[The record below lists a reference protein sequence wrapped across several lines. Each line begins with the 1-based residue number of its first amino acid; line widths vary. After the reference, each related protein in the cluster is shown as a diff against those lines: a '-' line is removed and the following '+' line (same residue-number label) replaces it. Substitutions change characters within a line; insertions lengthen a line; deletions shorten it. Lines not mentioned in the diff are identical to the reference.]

1 MKTKSLYNV
10 NGIVALAGRS
20 DVAGKLKAAVQ
31 TMSHRAW
38 NGYQYFDGRTWS
50 RDGLSPGSTFGY
62 AICQSSHEPPNDG
75 QLPIHGEIYQDL
87 EVKAQKEI
95 LKSQNDLP
103 AIGEGAYVLVEGDS
117 NSLSFLRDP
126 LGTRPL
132 FAGKSP
138 NLIGVASERKALRV
152 LGFPNVS
159 VISPGRVQRIGFDNE
174 QEKIMPRTLPK
185 ETSSPKAPSAPE
197 EVIRLL
203 QRSIKLRLEG
213 IGKLGIAF
221 SGGLDSSLLSCIASQ
236 YSEVLLISVFT
247 RGSHDQIK
255 ARSAARILDFELV
268 EMEVSKE
275 ELIKVGEK
283 MICITEHDRTGDI
296 SIASILHLASC
307 MARRERCERFF
318 VGQLAD
324 ELFGGYHRYISTL
337 QRLGAR
343 ATLSEMEADVQNAHS
358 ANFERDEAAISPC
371 HELTLP
377 YASLPLVT
385 YCFSLPMEYK
395 IDLES
400 ARRKILLRDA
410 AQLAGVPEEIAM
422 APKKALQYSSGAS
435 KVFRK
440 HLNPPPPRGLSL

>member
-1 MKTKSLYNV
+1 MKTKRFYNV
-10 NGIVALAGRS
+10 NGLVALAGRS

-38 NGYQYFDGRTWS
+38 NGYQYFDGITWS
-50 RDGLSPGSTFGY
+50 RDGLSHGSTFGY
-62 AICQSSHEPPNDG
+62 AICQSSPESPNNG
-75 QLPIHGEIYQDL
+75 QLPIHGEFYQAL
-87 EVKAQKEI
+87 ETKVQKKI
-95 LKSQNDLP
+95 LGSQNNLP
-103 AIGEGAYVLVEGDS
+103 EIGEGAYALVEGDS

-138 NLIGVASERKALRV
+138 DLIGVASERKALRV
-152 LGFPNVS
+152 LGFANVS
-159 VISPGRVQRIGFDNE
+159 VISPGPIQRIGFDNE
-174 QEKIMPRTLPK
+174 QEKVVPRALPK
-185 ETSSPKAPSAPE
+185 ETSPAKASNAPG

-203 QRSIKLRLEG
+203 HRSIRLRLEG
-213 IGKLGIAF
+213 IRKLGIAF

-255 ARSAARILDFELV
+255 ARSAAKILNFELV
-268 EMEVSKE
+268 EMEVSEE

-283 MICITEHDRTGDI
+283 MICITERDRASDL

-307 MARRERCERFF
+307 MARREKCERFF

-324 ELFGGYHRYISTL
+324 ELFGGYHRYISTF

-343 ATLSEMEADVQNAHS
+343 AALSEMAADVENAHS

-385 YCFSLPMEYK
+385 YCSSLPMECK

-410 AQLAGVPEEIAM
+410 AQQAGVPREIAM

-435 KVFRK
+435 KVFRR
-440 HLNPPPPRGLSL
+440 HLNSLP